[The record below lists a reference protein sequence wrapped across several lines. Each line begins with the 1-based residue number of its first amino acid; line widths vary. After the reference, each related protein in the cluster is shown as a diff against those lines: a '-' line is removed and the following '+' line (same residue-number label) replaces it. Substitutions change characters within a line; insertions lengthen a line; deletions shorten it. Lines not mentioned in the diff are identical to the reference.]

1 MISLD
6 ERGNLLSCA
15 PVNLVLVS
23 LNLCALGQLS
33 EVAIPHYLAATIF
46 SASNAAKERFQ
57 HNARLLVIM
66 TVACGV
72 FR

>member
-1 MISLD
+1 MFKLYCAALMLTLF
-6 ERGNLLSCA
+6 LLSVFLWA
-15 PVNLVLVS
+15 VP
-23 LNLCALGQLS
+23 QLS

-46 SASNAAKERFQ
+46 SASSAAKERFQ
-57 HNARLLVIM
+57 YNARLLIIM